1 MRITFAHAAC
11 GTTADMVD
19 SSLLALSRPIDMYY
33 SQITSQLTEV
43 QAEAVLADDG
53 LRHALVSAKAEV
65 ARLANAGRLLP
76 LTYKDSKNAREDA
89 RMTIFV
95 WHSYVL
101 CCGGRPAGRPNYCL
115 TEHAQTPS

>member
-1 MRITFAHAAC
+1 
-11 GTTADMVD
+11 MVD

-53 LRHALVSAKAEV
+53 LRHALVSAKAEGKV
-65 ARLANAGRLLP
+65 GECWATSP
-76 LTYKDSKNAREDA
+76 PFTYKDSKNAREDA

>member
-1 MRITFAHAAC
+1 
-11 GTTADMVD
+11 
-19 SSLLALSRPIDMYY
+19 MYY

-53 LRHALVSAKAEV
+53 LRHALVSAKAEGKV
-65 ARLANAGRLLP
+65 GECWATCP

-95 WHSYVL
+95 SGIHTFCAAAADLRDAPTTV
-101 CCGGRPAGRPNYCL
+101 
-115 TEHAQTPS
+115 